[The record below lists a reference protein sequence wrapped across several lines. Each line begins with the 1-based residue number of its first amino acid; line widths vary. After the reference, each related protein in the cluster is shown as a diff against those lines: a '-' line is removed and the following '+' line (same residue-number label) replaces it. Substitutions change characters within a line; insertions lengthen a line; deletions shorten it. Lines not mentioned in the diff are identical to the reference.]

1 MKKEKQSPFLSSSSH
16 STDEI
21 FSASPFSSS
30 LWLEGWWKECVC
42 MPRTGTVRACMCVY
56 FELEG

>member
-21 FSASPFSSS
+21 FSASPFF
-30 LWLEGWWKECVC
+30 LLLCGLKDGG
-42 MPRTGTVRACMCVY
+42 RNVY
-56 FELEG
+56 ATYRQSVSTW